1 MKAGGKFVKSE
12 RNADTACT
20 WLMLDGS
27 SNSGCLLHVQH
38 FEMSSSHT
46 DGGEVRYS
54 EMSEEN
60 FY

>member
-1 MKAGGKFVKSE
+1 
-12 RNADTACT
+12 
-20 WLMLDGS
+20 MLDGS